1 MDMPLFPL
9 NTVLFPGSHLDL
21 RIFEPR
27 YLDMVRDCMRAQKGF
42 GVCLI
47 IGGQEVGTPAIPA
60 AVGTE
65 VHIVDFCSLPDGLLG
80 ITVQGRSRF
89 RASNVRVLESGLTI
103 SSPVRLPPA
112 DTLPVPAEYSVLV
125 TILERL
131 ADQDDSELVRA
142 EKSRF
147 DDAEW
152 VGFRLADRLPVSLLE
167 RQQLLE
173 LEEPLARL
181 GLLAQWLPRFQKE

>member
-1 MDMPLFPL
+1 MDLPLFPL
-9 NTVLFPGSHLDL
+9 NTVLYPGSHLDL

-27 YLDMVRDCMRAQKGF
+27 YLDMVRDCMRAQSGF

-65 VHIVDFCSLPDGLLG
+65 AHIVDFCSLPDGLLG
-80 ITVQGRSRF
+80 ITVQGRTRF
-89 RASNVRVLESGLTI
+89 RASQVRALDSGLIVAQPTRI
-103 SSPVRLPPA
+103 PA
-112 DTLPVPAEYSVLV
+112 ETPRPVPAQYGVLV

-131 ADQDDSELVRA
+131 ADQDDAELVRA
-142 EKSRF
+142 DKASY

-152 VGFRLADRLPVSLLE
+152 VGYRLADRLPVSLLE
-167 RQQLLE
+167 RQQILE
-173 LEEPLARL
+173 IEDPLARL
-181 GLLAQWLPRFQKE
+181 DLLAHWLPRFQKE